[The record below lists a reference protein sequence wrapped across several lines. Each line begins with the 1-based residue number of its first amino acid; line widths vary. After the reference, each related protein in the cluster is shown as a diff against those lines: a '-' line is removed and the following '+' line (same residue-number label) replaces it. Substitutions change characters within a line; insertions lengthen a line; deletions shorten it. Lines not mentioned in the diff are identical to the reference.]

1 MPQPLTTEQRTAF
14 LQELHVAVLSVVT
27 ADGHPPY
34 ATPIW
39 YAYDAEAD
47 RLQIMTFT
55 DEARPSR
62 KVRLLRDAGQLSLCM
77 QREELP
83 YKYVTVEGTIEQI
96 AMPATLDQILP
107 IVRRYLPEKMAQG
120 FYASQ
125 AAAPGRVCARFTIR
139 PDRWDSLDFAEG

>member
-1 MPQPLTTEQRTAF
+1 MPQPLTAEQRTAF
-14 LQELHVAVLSVVT
+14 LQEPHVAVMSVAT
-27 ADGHPPY
+27 SDGHPPY

-39 YAYDAEAD
+39 YAYDAGAD
-47 RLQIMTFT
+47 RLLLMTFT
-55 DEARPSR
+55 DEARFSR

-83 YKYVTVEGTIEQI
+83 YKYVSVEGTIEQVD
-96 AMPATLDQILP
+96 MPATADEILP
-107 IVRRYLPEKMAQG
+107 IVRRYLPEKMARG

-125 AAAPGRVCARFTIR
+125 AASPGRVCVRYTIR